1 MRGVGCVGVVINL
14 GIVSGILLRRGGTVN
29 GIVRAGV
36 QEGRVSQVHISA
48 VIPCLSLQH
57 VVRLAV
63 EAEVVEVTRI
73 LPAGQGRV
81 CRV

>member
-1 MRGVGCVGVVINL
+1 MQGVGCVGVVINL
-14 GIVSGILLRRGGTVN
+14 EIVYGIVLLVDGIVSGI
-29 GIVRAGV
+29 VRVGMRV
-36 QEGRVSQVHISA
+36 GRVSQVHISA